1 MGFDHKEGCSLQLKG
16 LPPKRSENHL
26 NNTHFEFFELICFL
40 VGHSSGVAKVSENV
54 LGLSFSLLD
63 DLASSVVLVS
73 TYQKKKVLF
82 LFLILMCFLLCRSFG
97 LDDEKFENENL
108 SSNASDPEQVV

>member
-26 NNTHFEFFELICFL
+26 NNTHFELFELICIL

-73 TYQKKKVLF
+73 NSNVLF
-82 LFLILMCFLLCRSFG
+82 TLQLFWLG
-97 LDDEKFENENL
+97 
-108 SSNASDPEQVV
+108 